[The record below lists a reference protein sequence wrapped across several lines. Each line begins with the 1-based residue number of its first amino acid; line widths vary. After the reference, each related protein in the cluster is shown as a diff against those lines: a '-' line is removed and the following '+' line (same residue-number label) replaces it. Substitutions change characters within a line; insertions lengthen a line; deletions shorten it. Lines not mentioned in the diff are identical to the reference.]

1 MATNNN
7 IEITFTS
14 DFDVNKKGTDKLVS
28 RDLKRIFVDEL
39 KVAEV
44 KENKVVEKKVK
55 KEPKKE

>member
-1 MATNNN
+1 METTNN